1 MANFSLLCRRIKGT
15 WVNLVIDIGNTA
27 AKMAVF
33 ERGILVETFHG
44 NNHSLTDL
52 PEIAKKY
59 PLQKGVIAS
68 TITLT
73 DDIRAQLDAIGINM
87 LHVNSETPIPV
98 TNLYKTPQTL
108 GMDRLAAVIGANEL
122 KPETDLLVVDAG
134 TCITYDFLNAKG
146 EYLGGNI
153 SPGINMRLKALHKFT
168 DKLPLVA
175 PEGEAPVWGD
185 TTETAIRAGVI
196 NGIALEIESYIQR
209 AKEKYPSLVV
219 FLTGGDGLAFDTNKR
234 NDILTDKFL
243 VLKGLNRILNYND
256 TPS

>member
-33 ERGILVETFHG
+33 EGGILVETFHG

-59 PLQKGVIAS
+59 PLQKGIIAS

-73 DDIRAQLDAIGINM
+73 DDIHAQLNAMGIRM
-87 LHVNSETPIPV
+87 LHVNSETPIPI

-108 GMDRLAAVIGANEL
+108 GMDRLAAIIGGNEL
-122 KPETDLLVVDAG
+122 KPQTDLLVIDAG

-146 EYLGGNI
+146 EYFGGNI

-175 PEGEAPVWGD
+175 PDGETPVWGN

-196 NGIALEIESYIQR
+196 NGIALEIEGYIRQV
-209 AKEKYPSLVV
+209 KEKYSSLAV
-219 FLTGGDGLAFDTNKR
+219 FLTGGDGFAFDLNKR
-234 NDILTDKFL
+234 NDILADKFL
-243 VLKGLNRILNYND
+243 VLKGLNRILDYND
-256 TPS
+256 TLS